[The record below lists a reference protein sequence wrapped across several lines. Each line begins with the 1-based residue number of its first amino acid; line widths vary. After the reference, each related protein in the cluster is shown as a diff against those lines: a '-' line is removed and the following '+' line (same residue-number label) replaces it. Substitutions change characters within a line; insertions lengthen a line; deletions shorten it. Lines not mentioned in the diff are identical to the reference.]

1 LAAQNQYDITIVNY
15 DKYKGRTDVTHNSW
29 FRLSNRFLEDP
40 DFFDFMPE
48 EKLVWI
54 YILSIAS
61 QKNSAKI
68 SINLNHAS
76 RICSLKKVSIDSA
89 LEKLCQINCLSIDV
103 TGAVR
108 DSEVTLESSALHNI
122 TRHNITEQ
130 DNTQHAPESLQ
141 SVVDLWNSFSQL
153 PKVKALTDS
162 RKKKLKSRLSE
173 PAFDY
178 QKAIPMILESD
189 FLLGRTG
196 NWKASFDWFIENET
210 NYLKVLEGNY
220 SKQNAKAKP
229 SPGQN
234 AFDVAKAQIDAINR
248 GEL

>member
-1 LAAQNQYDITIVNY
+1 LAGSDQITLTIQNWTDFQPRKDLVSLTWFRVNADIFDGETYYSLKNDGLIFLLFIISKASKKNNPAVTFGLEFVSEKLKLKKADILSFIKILEQNQIVHKSVQTCADSCPTDRHTDITNN
-15 DKYKGRTDVTHNSW
+15 TDNTHNG
-29 FRLSNRFLEDP
+29 
-40 DFFDFMPE
+40 
-48 EKLVWI
+48 
-54 YILSIAS
+54 AS
-61 QKNSAKI
+61 
-68 SINLNHAS
+68 
-76 RICSLKKVSIDSA
+76 
-89 LEKLCQINCLSIDV
+89 
-103 TGAVR
+103 
-108 DSEVTLESSALHNI
+108 ESG
-122 TRHNITEQ
+122 Q
-130 DNTQHAPESLQ
+130 V
-141 SVVDLWNSFSQL
+141 VVDLWNSFSQL

-220 SKQNAKAKP
+220 SKKSGQSKP
-229 SPGQN
+229 TQGQN